1 MSLLPTRDRG
11 QWIAWALF
19 IGIAGASA
27 LKAQELTLDEPTA
40 SSMSADLAAQWERSY
55 QQPVSLQWDSLAQAI
70 EAEAA
75 GRTMPVTFQTELP
88 AASGQHDPVRQSFT
102 DSLAAE
108 RHRTMTMRSSCSA
121 MWKVW
126 TSIVTSCMHALDG

>member
-1 MSLLPTRDRG
+1 MSLLPTRDRSQCSQEYFRLDG
-11 QWIAWALF
+11 RCL
-19 IGIAGASA
+19 A
-27 LKAQELTLDEPTA
+27 LKAQELTMDEPTS

-88 AASGQHDPVRQSFT
+88 AAAVKTIQCVRR
-102 DSLAAE
+102 L
-108 RHRTMTMRSSCSA
+108 RIRWLPKKHRTMTMRSSCLV